1 MSPEDEPETLLS
13 VTSQQRTHA
22 PPAEREAVVRAL
34 PLSFR
39 DDAALAQAAAEGHPA
54 AAREI
59 WDRHAATVRGLL
71 RRMVGPGELDDLVQE
86 TFLRFFDNVSRLREP
101 DKLTSFLIGISVRI
115 AREELRRRRVRRWL
129 TLRPPPSLP
138 EPVTTSDFEGAEAL
152 RRLYEILDRLDPD
165 TRLVFVLRYVEEIP
179 ASELTEVLGCSLA
192 TAKRRVKRATELIE
206 KMALRD
212 PTLMAFV
219 QSDRKSSPQPKREP

>member
-1 MSPEDEPETLLS
+1 MSPEDESETLFS

-71 RRMVGPGELDDLVQE
+71 RRMVGAGDLDDLVQE

-129 TLRPPPSLP
+129 TLRPPPSMP
-138 EPVTTSDFEGAEAL
+138 EPVTSTDFEAAEAL

-165 TRLVFVLRYVEEIP
+165 TRLVFVLRYVEDIP

-206 KMALRD
+206 KMAVRD

-219 QSDRKSSPQPKREP
+219 QADRKSGPHERREP